1 MTNKTKIIIAILVI
15 VAVGITI
22 FGIVSNNKTD
32 NTTNKKQDEIDNM
45 LEFFNETDEE
55 NTQINNTEIENNI
68 ENATN
73 ATNQDNQA
81 DKETQNNNVVVG
93 KEEQE
98 SNNENTEIDNKQK
111 AIELAKK
118 EWAISVDSY
127 DFQVSDEKNDGTY
140 DVTVISNDANR
151 TTVAIYNVNVK
162 TEIVKDITE

>member
-118 EWAISVDSY
+118 EWAISVASY
-127 DFQVSDEKNDGTY
+127 DFQVSEEKNDGTY